1 MPISIPASPSC
12 ERGRKRSVRTGTP
25 RSLATLRV
33 ALKPHSRGQFAKRR
47 SLSAYPL
54 LVGLEL
60 PADEFVALVL
70 DPPRACG
77 IADHRSASFHPGC
90 LGRAHEQPLS
100 LRRSV
105 RAQIGVAGLVAYEG
119 DYTAAACCFRGG
131 FLLAAVE
138 AVVKTELCP
147 GFGKLVSTP
156 TITGLSFFKRQGVPI
171 EMRFSPPGS
180 ACSFL

>member
-1 MPISIPASPSC
+1 MAYSP
-12 ERGRKRSVRTGTP
+12 
-25 RSLATLRV
+25 LI
-33 ALKPHSRGQFAKRR
+33 
-47 SLSAYPL
+47 
-54 LVGLEL
+54 GLEL
-60 PADEFVALVL
+60 PAGEFVALVL
-70 DPPRACG
+70 YLPGPGDT
-77 IADHRSASFHPGC
+77 ADHSGTSFHPGC
-90 LGRAHEQPLS
+90 LGRALEQALT
-100 LRRSV
+100 LCRLI

-119 DYTAAACCFRGG
+119 DYTAAACGFRGG

-138 AVVKTELCP
+138 AVVETELCP